1 VVLVEVF
8 AAIAAEN
15 LHLKT
20 ARHYLPFVAV
30 LESVVLRLEASVV
43 VELPALC
50 LSAVGRN
57 LDDGAACARIGVV
70 ESEGI
75 VERNVAERV

>member
-1 VVLVEVF
+1 MVLVEVF
-8 AAIAAEN
+8 TAIAAED
-15 LHLKT
+15 LHLET

-30 LESVVLRLEASVV
+30 LESVVLGFEACVV

-50 LSAVGRN
+50 LPVISRN

-70 ESEGI
+70 EGEGI
-75 VERNVAERV
+75 DERDVAERV